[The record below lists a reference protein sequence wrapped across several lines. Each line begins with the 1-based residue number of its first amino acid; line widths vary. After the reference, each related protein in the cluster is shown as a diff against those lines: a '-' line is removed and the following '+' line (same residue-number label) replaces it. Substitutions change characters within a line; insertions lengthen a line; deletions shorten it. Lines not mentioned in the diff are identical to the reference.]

1 MDLGYQVVIPRD
13 AVAGVPRE
21 YADAVLD
28 NSLSLIATLVS
39 SELLLDV
46 WQSGR

>member
-1 MDLGYQVVIPRD
+1 VVIPRD

-28 NSLSLIATLVS
+28 NSLSLIATLTTADQ
-39 SELLLDV
+39 LLDA
-46 WQSGR
+46 WAGAPKP

>member
-1 MDLGYQVVIPRD
+1 MIPRD

-39 SELLLDV
+39 SEQLLDV
-46 WQSGR
+46 WQSDR